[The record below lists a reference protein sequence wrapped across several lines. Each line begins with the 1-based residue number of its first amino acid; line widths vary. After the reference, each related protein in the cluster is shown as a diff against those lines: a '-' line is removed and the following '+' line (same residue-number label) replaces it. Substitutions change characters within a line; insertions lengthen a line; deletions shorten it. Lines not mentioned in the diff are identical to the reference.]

1 MKTRLIL
8 VCCLFTFLLQAQSTF
23 SALEIEVNTLLKGT
37 LITPATPDA
46 SNTLVILIAGSGP
59 TNRNGNQPGMLT
71 NCYKFL
77 GQSLAEKGISFF
89 SYDKR
94 IIAQVI
100 QKTMDEKALRF
111 EDMVTDAKAILQH
124 FLNQKKYSKIVLI
137 GHSEGSLVGM
147 LAAPYGADAFVS
159 LAGAGRAAD
168 AILIEQLTRNN
179 PEQKDGLGQCLDRL
193 KDTGKWTCDVAIPG
207 MESIFRPTVLPYLR
221 SWFVHNPANIIGALR
236 MPVLIINGD
245 KDLQVPVED
254 AALLKA
260 AKPEAVYAIIPNMNH
275 VLKNTPEEQANRQS
289 YNDGKLPI
297 EPQLTEVIMDF
308 IKKL

>member
-1 MKTRLIL
+1 MKTRFIL
-8 VCCLFTFLLQAQSTF
+8 VCCLFTYFIQAQSSF
-23 SALEIEVNTLLKGT
+23 STQEIEVNTLLKGT

-111 EDMVTDAKAILQH
+111 EDMVTDAKAIIQH
-124 FLNQKKYSKIVLI
+124 FLNKKKYSKIVLI

-179 PEQKDGLGQCLDRL
+179 PEQKEGLRQCLDRL
-193 KDTGKWTCDVAIPG
+193 KDTGKWSCDVVIPG

-245 KDLQVPVED
+245 KDLQVPLED

-275 VLKNTPEEQANRQS
+275 VLKNTPDEQANRQS

>member
-1 MKTRLIL
+1 MKTLFSL
-8 VCCLFTFLLQAQSTF
+8 AFCLFPFLTQAQSNF
-23 SALEIEVNTLLKGT
+23 SAQEIEINTLLKGT
-37 LITPATPDA
+37 LITPATPDT

-59 TNRNGNQPGMLT
+59 TNRNGNQPGMPT

-100 QKTMDEKALRF
+100 QKTLDEKTLRF
-111 EDMVTDAKAILQH
+111 EDMVTDAKAVLQH
-124 FLNQKKYSKIVLI
+124 FSSQKKYSKIVLI

-147 LAAPYGADAFVS
+147 LAAPHGADAFIS
-159 LAGAGRAAD
+159 LAGPGRPAD
-168 AILIEQLTRNN
+168 DVLIEQLTRTK
-179 PEQKDGLGQCLDRL
+179 PEQKEALRQCIDAL
-193 KDTGKWTCDVAIPG
+193 KANGKWTCDVVIPG
-207 MESIFRPTVLPYLR
+207 MESVFRPNVLPYLC
-221 SWFVHNPANIIGALR
+221 SWFVFNPAKIIRELQI
-236 MPVLIINGD
+236 PVLIINGD

-260 AKPEAVYAIIPNMNH
+260 AKPDAVYAIIPNMNH
-275 VLKNTPEEQANRQS
+275 VLKNTPDEQANRQS
-289 YNDGKLPI
+289 YSDGKLPI

-308 IKKL
+308 IKKM